1 MLTTYFSRQTT
12 QTTYYEGP
20 AGPYLDLFTH
30 WLAQRGYRHE
40 SIRRRLAGAA
50 QFVTWA
56 QRTGCPLQAISPT
69 TLGRFRSH
77 LAQQNQ
83 LGIGVPH
90 RFRQRSVDAVPIP
103 WRVFPYHDCAGAHR
117 GFPSSVDAVVVD
129 HQNPPHQG
137 MRPEVRHRLANAG
150 FVVVCGQDYG
160 EVGIEYRIDRHAPM
174 GSFLGQLKQQLGGH
188 EDHSQ

>member
-56 QRTGCPLQAISPT
+56 QSTGCPLQAMSPT

-83 LGIGVPH
+83 LH
-90 RFRQRSVDAVPIP
+90 RPRGQHAVRWLGAQRFFEFLQAQQIIAPPTSPTMLPIQHCLT
-103 WRVFPYHDCAGAHR
+103 RLSNGCRCTEAC
-117 GFPSSVDAVVVD
+117 
-129 HQNPPHQG
+129 
-137 MRPEVRHRLANAG
+137 RHRPCVSIA
-150 FVVVCGQDYG
+150 
-160 EVGIEYRIDRHAPM
+160 RISWRC
-174 GSFLGQLKQQLGGH
+174 
-188 EDHSQ
+188 